1 MEKIVG
7 ILGGMG
13 PLATADFL
21 RKLVERTP
29 AARDQEHVPVVVYS
43 VPQLPDRSEAI
54 LHHGPSPLAGL
65 LQGAAVLRRAGAGCI
80 AIPCNTA
87 HFWAD
92 ELAARSALPVLHIAD
107 AVVAELAASAAAGA
121 AIGILGTA
129 GTLAAGI
136 YQQRLERQG
145 YRVVLPDADD
155 LDHLLMP
162 GIRAVKGGDLATGGR
177 LLAAAGT
184 ALQARGAAQLVLACT
199 EIPLALAAVAAPGL
213 PRCVDATACL
223 AAACIDWWRAA
234 DAPGAALLGYSG
246 QRT

>member
-43 VPQLPDRSEAI
+43 VPQIPDRSEAI
-54 LHHGPSPLAGL
+54 LHHGPSPLAAL
-65 LQGAAVLRRAGAGCI
+65 LHGAEVLRRAGAGCI

-92 ELAARSALPVLHIAD
+92 EVAGRSALPVLHIAD
-107 AVVAELAASAAAGA
+107 AVVDALAESAAAGA
-121 AIGILGTA
+121 TIGLLGTA

-136 YQQRLERQG
+136 YQQRLEGRA
-145 YRVVLPDADD
+145 YRVLLPDADAVER
-155 LDHLLMP
+155 LLMP
-162 GIRAVKGGDLATGGR
+162 GIRAVKRGDLATGSR
-177 LLAAAGT
+177 LLTAAGRG
-184 ALQARGAAQLVLACT
+184 LQARGAARLILACT
-199 EIPLALAAVAAPGL
+199 EIPLALESVAAAGL
-213 PRCVDATACL
+213 PHCIDATACL
-223 AAACIDWWRAA
+223 AEACIAWWRAA
-234 DAPGAALLGYSG
+234 QAAADHPAEPLLG
-246 QRT
+246 

>member
-29 AARDQEHVPVVVYS
+29 AARDQEHIPVVVYS
-43 VPQLPDRSEAI
+43 VPQIPDRNEAI

-65 LQGAAVLRRAGAGCI
+65 LQGAEVLRRAGAGCI

-92 ELAARSALPVLHIAD
+92 QLAGQSTLPVLHIAD
-107 AVVAELAASAAAGA
+107 AVIGKLAASAAAGA
-121 AIGILGTA
+121 TIGLLGTA

-136 YQQRLERQG
+136 YQQRLARAG
-145 YRVVLPDADD
+145 YRAVLPDADEID
-155 LDHLLMP
+155 RLLMP
-162 GIRAVKGGDLATGGR
+162 GIRAVKRGDLAAGGR
-177 LLAAAGT
+177 LLADAGQ
-184 ALQARGAAQLVLACT
+184 ALHGRGAARLILACT

-213 PRCVDATACL
+213 PHCIDATACL
-223 AAACIDWWRAA
+223 AEACIDWWRAA
-234 DAPGAALLGYSG
+234 QAAAAHPAEPLLG
-246 QRT
+246 